1 VADQDFHIAA
11 VRDRMRGVL
20 LAALPKG
27 WTVQKHEFTFQASDW
42 RVAASLQQSHRR
54 CEFVAFTPHVVL
66 GMLPIESALR
76 TLKPSPSFFGRG
88 AVYYDV
94 PLDFLG
100 RRVQVGKF
108 GFAIQEW
115 SELEELGVIMA
126 EALEI
131 GKALLMPFVGL
142 ERHAHEPDGGC
153 RKPVQSWSGSPR
165 GFIIQAT
172 AQALVGE
179 RAEALRTVQES
190 LTCPSLAKSTV
201 PELERFIQAF
211 VRHFA
216 LD

>member
-27 WTVQKHEFTFQASDW
+27 WTAQKMELTFQSTDW
-42 RVAASLQQSHRR
+42 RVAASLHQSHRNG
-54 CEFVAFTPHVVL
+54 EFVAFTPFVVL
-66 GMLPIESALR
+66 IMAPIER
-76 TLKPSPSFFGRG
+76 VINRLKPSPSFYGKG
-88 AVYYDV
+88 AGYYNV
-94 PLDFLG
+94 PLDFLCQ
-100 RRVQVGKF
+100 RVQVGKF
-108 GFAIQEW
+108 GFAIREW
-115 SELEELGVIMA
+115 SELEVLGEKMA
-126 EALEI
+126 AALEI
-131 GKALLMPFVGL
+131 SRALLMPYASL